1 MAENVKPMLFAKG
14 LPLIEQL
21 MKAAFDRPRDPRSDA
36 YKLGVRE
43 LLANRVLGAPFR
55 CPYKPGTAESDAF
68 YSGSDEGA
76 MIWRQHKEAN
86 HGDR

>member
-1 MAENVKPMLFAKG
+1 MAKTPQSMSFTEG
-14 LPLIEQL
+14 LPLIERL

-55 CPYKPGTAESDAF
+55 CPYTLGTAEADAF
-68 YSGSDEGA
+68 FAGSDEGR
-76 MIWRQHKEAN
+76 MIWRQHEEAG